1 MTESQSSTATDQL
14 RTREGDQVLPS
25 DGLQDVGPE
34 VIHDVDATGLYSE
47 RVRAAVILDFQRRIE
62 LGIQRYGHPL
72 QTFNNRNA
80 IQDLY
85 EERLDA
91 AHYSKQ
97 LIMENRLVGLPTD
110 TYDRIYRDS
119 IRDVLMLREIL
130 LEEPRSIPGAD
141 AMRAALANTQDK

>member
-1 MTESQSSTATDQL
+1 MTDSQSSTATDQL

-25 DGLQDVGPE
+25 NGLQDVGPE
-34 VIHDVDATGLYSE
+34 VIKDVDATGLYSE
-47 RVRAAVILDFQRRIE
+47 RVRAAVILDLQKRIE
-62 LGIQRYGHPL
+62 LGTQRYGHPL

-97 LIMENRLVGLPTD
+97 IIIENRLVGMPT
-110 TYDRIYRDS
+110 TPYDRIYRDS
-119 IRDVLMLREIL
+119 IRDILELREIL
-130 LEEPRSIPGAD
+130 LGDPRAIPGAD
-141 AMRAALANTQDK
+141 AMRSALAETPA

>member
-1 MTESQSSTATDQL
+1 MTEQSSAVTEPT

-34 VIHDVDATGLYSE
+34 VIKDVDATGLYSE
-47 RVRAAVILDFQRRIE
+47 RVRTAVILDLHRRIE
-62 LGIQRYGHPL
+62 LGTQRYGHPL

-97 LIMENRLVGLPTD
+97 VMMENRLLGLQMTP
-110 TYDRIYRDS
+110 YDRMYRDA
-119 IRDVLMLREIL
+119 IRDILELREIL
-130 LEEPRSIPGAD
+130 LGEPRAIPGAE
-141 AMRAALANTQDK
+141 AMRSALASTPDN